1 MLHYTG
7 CGLRNIYLKSG
18 YRKRKTPY
26 GDGVSVDDVE
36 GLHRAIALRLVADKP
51 RLSGGELRF
60 LRKELELT
68 QAQLAALLGNDAQ
81 SVALWEK
88 TGRIPKWADLMIRA
102 LYREVVEGKA
112 GIVELAERLNKKI
125 AAEPSKM
132 TFSGTKNGWKA
143 AA

>member
-1 MLHYTG
+1 MHHYTG
-7 CGLRNIYLKSG
+7 CGLRNVYLKSG
-18 YRKRKTPY
+18 FRKHKTPY
-26 GDGVSVDDVE
+26 GDGISIDDVE
-36 GLHRAIALRLVADKP
+36 GLHRAIALHLASRKP
-51 RLSGGELRF
+51 HLSGTEFRF

-88 TGRIPKWADLMIRA
+88 TGRVPKWADLMIRA

-112 GIVELAERLNKKI
+112 GIVELAERLNRKI
-125 AAEPSKM
+125 EAEPPKM
-132 TFSGTKNGWKA
+132 TFSGTKSGWKA

>member
-1 MLHYTG
+1 MHHYTG
-7 CGLRNIYLKSG
+7 CGLRNVYLKSG
-18 YRKRKTPY
+18 FRKHKTPY
-26 GDGVSVDDVE
+26 GGGVSVEDVE
-36 GLHRAIALRLVADKP
+36 GLHRAIALHLVGHKP
-51 RLSGGELRF
+51 RLSGTEFRF

-88 TGRIPKWADLMIRA
+88 TGRVPKWADLIVRA

-112 GIVELAERLNKKI
+112 GIVELAECLSKKVET
-125 AAEPSKM
+125 EPPKM
-132 TFSGTKNGWKA
+132 IFSGTKSGWKA